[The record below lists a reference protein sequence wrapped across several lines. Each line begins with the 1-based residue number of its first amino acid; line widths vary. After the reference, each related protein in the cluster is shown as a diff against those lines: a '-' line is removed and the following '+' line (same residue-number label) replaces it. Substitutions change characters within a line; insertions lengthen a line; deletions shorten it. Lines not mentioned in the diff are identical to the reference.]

1 MLKKLFYFGLGLA
14 DLLYENFD
22 ELVCAGEERYNKL
35 LGAKQPIEETVAV
48 QTVVAMEPVEVV
60 LEGAGPDDLTKI
72 KGIGP
77 TFAKRL
83 QEAGITTYQALASL
97 TADQIKEV
105 TRVADWQGDPEQWI
119 VAAKAMA

>member
-1 MLKKLFYFGLGLA
+1 
-14 DLLYENFD
+14 
-22 ELVCAGEERYNKL
+22 
-35 LGAKQPIEETVAV
+35 
-48 QTVVAMEPVEVV
+48 MEPVEVV
-60 LEGAGPDDLTKI
+60 LEGADPDDLTKI

-83 QEAGITTYQALASL
+83 QEAGITTYQSLASL

-105 TRVADWQGDPEQWI
+105 TSVADWQADPEQWI